1 MKEIYVFVVFNKGG
15 YQYIYRNKANCKV
28 GDVVEA
34 PTCNYAISQK
44 ALVTKSVKLAD
55 CQLPIDK
62 DKILDITKI
71 LQEDSFLTFD
81 SNKSL
86 KNKIDK
92 NLIKEWRLINKTSW
106 YKFYATK
113 NNCKICL
120 EKDGVLTCSIGDAF
134 DDNYIEEYTIIK
146 TKKYNFKL
154 KYVKTLVSQ
163 LYYNMIDKKTFGE
176 LLQKVD

>member
-1 MKEIYVFVVFNKGG
+1 MKESYVFVVFNKGG
-15 YQYIYRNKANCKV
+15 YQFLYKNKANCKV

-55 CQLPIDK
+55 SQLPISK

-71 LQEDSFLTFD
+71 LQDDSFLTFD
-81 SNKSL
+81 SIKFL

-92 NLIKEWRLINKTSW
+92 NLIKEWKLINKTSW
-106 YKFYATK
+106 YKFYTTK
-113 NNCKICL
+113 NGCKICL
-120 EKDGVLTCSIGDAF
+120 EKDGVLTCSIGDVL
-134 DDNYIEEYTIIK
+134 DDNYIEEYAIIN
-146 TKKYNFKL
+146 TKKSKFKL

-163 LYYNMIDKKTFGE
+163 LYYNVIDKETFDE